1 MLRPRGAAAR
11 GMERLRGHLGAGDCG
26 WPLHPGILGKRQRRP
41 RGKAAGRRRTPLLRD
56 AGVAPRLPVVGLSSR
71 ERGHLGAGGG
81 TVVLDGAWGCA
92 PLFPPRASPRG
103 ARRPS
108 EPRSGP
114 RGSPCPAASPAP
126 AFPHDPRSGLGP
138 GGQSGEGEAGGAGA
152 RVHSGVRDASGRTLP
167 RPRSAPFARGAGAF
181 RARRGTRGVRLR
193 GTAGGR
199 GGAPGGGAGAGSG
212 VPRSHPA
219 GASPGRADAGPRV
232 AVLAEAPPGAI
243 AEGKMGRGT
252 GDGHFGAQRRR
263 ARGRRFSS
271 SLPAR

>member
-26 WPLHPGILGKRQRRP
+26 WPLHPGILGKGQRRP

-81 TVVLDGAWGCA
+81 TVVLDGAWGRA

-138 GGQSGEGEAGGAGA
+138 GGQSGEGRRGGPGLGCTRGCGTPPGA
-152 RVHSGVRDASGRTLP
+152 RCRDRDPPHLP
-167 RPRSAPFARGAGAF
+167 AGLARSARAGERGGSGYAEPRGAGEGPRGAGRAPGAGCRGRIPRG
-181 RARRGTRGVRLR
+181 RARAVRML
-193 GTAGGR
+193 
-199 GGAPGGGAGAGSG
+199 
-212 VPRSHPA
+212 
-219 GASPGRADAGPRV
+219 
-232 AVLAEAPPGAI
+232 VLA
-243 AEGKMGRGT
+243 
-252 GDGHFGAQRRR
+252 
-263 ARGRRFSS
+263 
-271 SLPAR
+271 

>member
-1 MLRPRGAAAR
+1 MAAAPGDPREGAAKAPGEGCRAAEDTAAPRRGGRAPTPGRGAPEPRARPPRG
-11 GMERLRGHLGAGDCG
+11 C
-26 WPLHPGILGKRQRRP
+26 
-41 RGKAAGRRRTPLLRD
+41 
-56 AGVAPRLPVVGLSSR
+56 
-71 ERGHLGAGGG
+71 GG
-81 TVVLDGAWGCA
+81 TVVLDGAWGRA

>member
-1 MLRPRGAAAR
+1 MAAAPGDPREGAAKAPGEGCRAAEDTAAPRRGGRAPTPGRGAPEPRARPPRGRRGNRSPGRSVGTCAPFPAAR
-11 GMERLRGHLGAGDCG
+11 ITQGGTAPLGTPVRPARLAL
-26 WPLHPGILGKRQRRP
+26 P
-41 RGKAAGRRRTPLLRD
+41 RGQ
-56 AGVAPRLPVVGLSSR
+56 PRSRLSSR
-71 ERGHLGAGGG
+71 PPFGARTRRTEWGGG
-81 TVVLDGAWGCA
+81 G
-92 PLFPPRASPRG
+92 
-103 ARRPS
+103 
-108 EPRSGP
+108 
-114 RGSPCPAASPAP
+114 
-126 AFPHDPRSGLGP
+126 
-138 GGQSGEGEAGGAGA
+138 GGAGA

-167 RPRSAPFARGAGAF
+167 RPRSAPFARGAGAL

-271 SLPAR
+271 SLPARAAVFFPPKS

>member
-1 MLRPRGAAAR
+1 MRPFSRRA
-11 GMERLRGHLGAGDCG
+11 H
-26 WPLHPGILGKRQRRP
+26 HPGGHGAPRNPGPAREARP
-41 RGKAAGRRRTPLLRD
+41 APRPAPLPPFLTTPVRGSDQADRVGRGRR
-56 AGVAPRLPVVGLSSR
+56 
-71 ERGHLGAGGG
+71 
-81 TVVLDGAWGCA
+81 
-92 PLFPPRASPRG
+92 
-103 ARRPS
+103 
-108 EPRSGP
+108 
-114 RGSPCPAASPAP
+114 
-126 AFPHDPRSGLGP
+126 
-138 GGQSGEGEAGGAGA
+138 GGAGA